1 MAIHQLDRSPAAR
14 AARAEEFGFD
24 MDNIY
29 YHGTSSD
36 FTELKPSTVGDLG
49 EGNYITPNPEKA
61 SGYAAMRKFMKRQ
74 TNNASPNVLPL
85 RIKSDLKYLD
95 IQGRSILPFDDV
107 RINNL
112 KEQGYDGI
120 RQFDADGNVVQI
132 NVFDPKNI
140 RSINADFNPMRM
152 NEADLQAGIA
162 SLGTREGTA

>member
-1 MAIHQLDRSPAAR
+1 
-14 AARAEEFGFD
+14 
-24 MDNIY
+24 
-29 YHGTSSD
+29 
-36 FTELKPSTVGDLG
+36 
-49 EGNYITPNPEKA
+49 
-61 SGYAAMRKFMKRQ
+61 MKRH

-95 IQGRSILPFDDV
+95 IQGRSILLFDDV